1 MDLLEREQFLAEL
14 EAFFSEAVG
23 GHGRFVLVSGEAG
36 IGKTS
41 LIERFAETHN
51 KQARVLWGA
60 CDALFTPRPLGPLF
74 DIALQTEGKLL
85 ELLEDEAPRASIFSA
100 FLNEIQNDESSTLVV
115 IEDVHWAD
123 ESTLDLLTFL
133 GRRVQRIRSMIIAT
147 YRDDEV
153 GINHPL
159 RVVLGGLSHR
169 SIARV
174 RLPPLSE
181 AGVDTLASRA
191 GKQIQD
197 LYTMTGGNPFF
208 VTEALASKH
217 SDVPASVSDAVLS
230 RAARLSSSARELLE
244 LASVV
249 PANVEM
255 WLIDNTIRTASTVT
269 EECSVAGMLKSD
281 GESLSF
287 RHELARR
294 AIEDSLAPTRR
305 QHLNALVMNALLN
318 RASQPMLARI
328 VHHAAQAGD
337 ASVLLEYAP
346 IAAKQAAALNA
357 HREAAS
363 HYQSALKYA
372 DMLQPS
378 EHARLLEC
386 LSYECHL
393 TDQHQDAFDARLAA
407 VEIWHRLEDRIREGD
422 NLRWMSRLSY
432 GLGRGEEAAEYAVQ
446 SVSLL
451 ETLPA
456 GPELAMAYSNRAQL
470 HMLAQE
476 VDGAR
481 VWGLRAI
488 ELSKTLGATET
499 LIHALNNVGTA
510 EVFAHQEE
518 GQIKLEESL
527 RLSLANNLEEHAAR
541 ALTNL
546 AGWGIRDRN
555 YELGLR
561 YLERG
566 LDYATEHDIELYG
579 LYLLSWRARAHFEMG
594 DWDTAADEAI
604 SVLDHHPSV
613 MTRISALAVL
623 GHIRVRRGD
632 PDPGSLLDEARE
644 LAMRVRELRRLAPV
658 ASARSEAAW
667 LNGDLEAL
675 ANEARPVYEMVNG
688 RNDRWTQG
696 EFSYWLWRAGARP
709 TDQQDIAEPYARW
722 MANDWRG
729 AADSWHRIGCPYEE
743 ALSLADG
750 DEASQRSALEILEGL
765 GARPAAERVRQLL
778 RSHGARGLPRGPRP
792 STKANPAGLTS
803 RQVEVLKLIAE
814 GLSNAEIGGRLFISP
829 RTVDHHVAAILTK
842 LDARTR
848 AEAVSIASQIGHSP
862 K

>member
-1 MDLLEREQFLAEL
+1 MQLLEREQFLDKLDAIRNEV
-14 EAFFSEAVG
+14 ASG
-23 GHGRFVLVSGEAG
+23 KGHLVLVSGEAG

-41 LIERFAETHN
+41 LVELFARDC
-51 KQARVLWGA
+51 QRVLWGA
-60 CDALFTPRPLGPLF
+60 CDALFTPRPLGPLY

-85 ELLEDEAPRASIFSA
+85 ELLEEQAPRASIFSA
-100 FLNEIQNDESSTLVV
+100 FLNEIQNDASSSLVV

-153 GINHPL
+153 GVNHPL
-159 RVVLGGLSHR
+159 RVVLGDLSHR
-169 SIARV
+169 SVARV

-181 AGVDTLASRA
+181 AGVETLATRA
-191 GKQIQD
+191 GRQIQD

-230 RAARLSSSARELLE
+230 RAARLSPSARELLE

-249 PANVEM
+249 PASVEM
-255 WLIDNTIRTASTVT
+255 WLIDNTIRTAPTVT
-269 EECSVAGMLKSD
+269 EECTAAGMLKSD
-281 GESLSF
+281 GQGLSF

-305 QHLNALVMNALLN
+305 QHLNALVLNALLN
-318 RASQPMLARI
+318 RPSQPMLARI

-337 ASVLLEYAP
+337 ASVVLEYAP
-346 IAAKQAAALNA
+346 TAARQAAALNA

-363 HYQSALKYA
+363 HYRSALKYA
-372 DMLQPS
+372 DMLPPS
-378 EHARLLEC
+378 EYARLLEC
-386 LSYECHL
+386 RSYECHL
-393 TDQHQDAFDARLAA
+393 TDQNEDAFDARLAA
-407 VEIWHRLEDRIREGD
+407 VEIWRRLGDRVREGD

-432 GLGRGEEAAEYAVQ
+432 GLGRGEESAEYAVQ
-446 SVSLL
+446 SISLL
-451 ETLPA
+451 ENLPA

-488 ELSKTLGATET
+488 ELSENLGATET

-527 RLSLANNLEEHAAR
+527 RLALANNLAEHAAR

-546 AGWGIRDRN
+546 ACWAVRDRN
-555 YELGLR
+555 YQLGFR

-566 LDYATEHDIELYG
+566 LDYATEHDIELYR
-579 LYLLSWRARAHFEMG
+579 LYLLSWQARAHFEKG
-594 DWDTAADEAI
+594 DWDRAADEAI
-604 SVLDHHPSV
+604 SVLEHHRSTV
-613 MTRISALAVL
+613 ITRIPALAVL

-632 PDPGSLLDEARE
+632 PDPGSLLDEARD
-644 LAMRVRELRRLAPV
+644 LATPFRELRRLAPV
-658 ASARSEAAW
+658 ASARSESAW
-667 LNGDLEAL
+667 LKGDRGALE
-675 ANEARPVYEMVNG
+675 NEARPVYEMVNG
-688 RNDRWTQG
+688 RNDRWTGG
-696 EFSYWLWRAGARP
+696 EFAYWLWRAGARP
-709 TDQQDIAEPYARW
+709 TDQHDIAEPYALW

-729 AADSWHRIGCPYEE
+729 AADSWKRLGCPYEQ
-743 ALSLADG
+743 AMSLADG
-750 DEASQRSALEILEGL
+750 DEQSQRVALEILEGL
-765 GARPAAERVRQLL
+765 EARPAAERVRQVL
-778 RSHGARGLPRGPRP
+778 RTRGVRGLPRGPRP
-792 STKANPAGLTS
+792 STTANPAGLTS

-814 GLSNAEIGGRLFISP
+814 GLSNAEIGRRLFIST

-848 AEAVSIASQIGHSP
+848 AEAVSIASQIVRSP